1 MERLKALQVPFIF
14 LLLTLLV
21 LVFFKYQSAE
31 KENSVLKLRLSESL
45 KAIESSED
53 SSAFT
58 ESNNDKIY
66 SNHASNISEPA
77 SPTLAFNPVQ
87 QETSEPESKKTKY
100 IHKAVPFDEQEI
112 DYEWAIPVETAVN
125 DVFHTSELLV
135 GFALESVECRSSICR
150 VRMPKQ
156 HEDTFHQSGLVL
168 SALEE
173 VGIKHNTISFSSD
186 TKEDA
191 VVFYFSKYE

>member
-1 MERLKALQVPFIF
+1 MEKLKALQVPFIF
-14 LLLTLLV
+14 LLLALLV
-21 LVFFKYQSAE
+21 IVFFKYQSAE
-31 KENSVLKLRLSESL
+31 KENSVLKLRLSESSKTL
-45 KAIESSED
+45 ESNKGSSTFIEN
-53 SSAFT
+53 
-58 ESNNDKIY
+58 NNDKID
-66 SNHASNISEPA
+66 SNHASNISEP
-77 SPTLAFNPVQ
+77 PNTTLVFNSVQ
-87 QETSEPESKKTKY
+87 QETSEQESKKTKY
-100 IHKAVPFDEQEI
+100 AHKTVPFDEQEI
-112 DYEWAIPVETAVN
+112 DYEWATPVETAVN

-135 GFALESVECRSSICR
+135 GFALESVECRSSVCR

-186 TKEDA
+186 TKEDT

>member
-1 MERLKALQVPFIF
+1 MDKLKTLQVPFIF
-14 LLLTLLV
+14 LLLALLII
-21 LVFFKYQSAE
+21 VFFRYQSTE
-31 KENSVLKLRLSESL
+31 KENSVLKLRLSESF
-45 KAIESSED
+45 KSPGNDEESSTFIANND
-53 SSAFT
+53 VKILSKHT
-58 ESNNDKIY
+58 SNNSESANTIFV
-66 SNHASNISEPA
+66 SNS
-77 SPTLAFNPVQ
+77 VQ
-87 QETSEPESKKTKY
+87 QETYEPEAMKSKDTQKT
-100 IHKAVPFDEQEI
+100 IPFDEQKI
-112 DYEWAIPVETAVN
+112 DYEWATPVETAVN

-135 GFALESVECRSSICR
+135 GFSLESVECRSSVCR

-186 TKEDA
+186 VKEDT